1 MVTKKAP
8 VKKAAAKKKA
18 LVKKPFENNQKK
30 KITRASVKRPG
41 SGGARIGSGRKMGAA
56 TKRTRKIAD
65 ELAKS
70 NRITPL
76 EFMLNT
82 LNETPEALKAK
93 LKSGE
98 IGSEQFMVL
107 FADLVKRREKAAV
120 DAAPYIHP
128 RLSSIE
134 AKVSINGQ
142 DNFALTKA
150 ARVAEA
156 VAKK

>member
-41 SGGARIGSGRKMGAA
+41 SGGARKGSGRKMGSA

-82 LNETPEALKAK
+82 LNETSEALKAK

-134 AKVSINGQ
+134 AKVRINGQ

-156 VAKK
+156 IGKK